1 MIMGCKLGMV
11 RVSTKPRGERNRE
24 DFLEDIK
31 FEQSLIITKIQT
43 EKLGKGIMKEMP
55 LENCKLLDFI
65 GVLKVFK
72 EDYRR

>member
-1 MIMGCKLGMV
+1 MGCKIGMV

-24 DFLEDIK
+24 EFLEDIK
-31 FEQSLIITKIQT
+31 FEQSLIIKKIQT
-43 EKLGKGIMKEMP
+43 EKLGKVIMKEIP